1 MASRFLILFLA
12 GTTVHAAIVRP
23 LDEMKVIEV
32 PISQQGLTRL
42 KVQDDRILHVFG
54 NTGEYVLETDEN
66 QGQIFVR
73 PTPLEGTPSK
83 PISLTLTTESGYTQD
98 LRLVPKDKT
107 PEALIL
113 KTDTTL
119 QQEIEQEKRAS
130 APLFR
135 EEVEELIV
143 ALQEGRIPLGYKE
156 MPISLTTLN
165 EPYQRIRELQGQTL
179 RGFTYHV
186 QNETQD
192 HLVLSEPELAKDLL
206 IPRNISGG
214 GPFKPH
220 RIIAL
225 LISKKTLTPGE
236 GTEIYVVARAN

>member
-1 MASRFLILFLA
+1 MMSRFLILFLA
-12 GTTVHAAIVRP
+12 GTTVHAATIRS
-23 LDEMKVIEV
+23 LDEMRVIEV

-54 NTGEYVLETDEN
+54 NAGEYVLETDEN

-83 PISLTLTTESGYTQD
+83 PISLTLTTESGHTQD
-98 LRLVPKDKT
+98 LRLVPKDQA

-113 KTDTTL
+113 KTDTTI

-135 EEVEELIV
+135 EEVEGLIL

-165 EPYQRIRELQGQTL
+165 KPYQRIRELQGQTL

-192 HLVLSEPELAKDLL
+192 HLVLSEPDLAKTL
-206 IPRNISGG
+206 S
-214 GPFKPH
+214 FKPNT
-220 RIIAL
+220 IVAI
-225 LISKKTLTPGE
+225 LISKKTLIPGE
-236 GTEIYVVARAN
+236 GAEIYVVACAN